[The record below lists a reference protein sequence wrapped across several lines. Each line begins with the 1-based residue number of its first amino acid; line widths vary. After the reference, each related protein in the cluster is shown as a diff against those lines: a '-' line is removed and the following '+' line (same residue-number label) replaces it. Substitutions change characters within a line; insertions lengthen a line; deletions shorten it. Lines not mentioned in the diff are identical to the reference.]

1 MDAAGAKHEAERGA
15 GSIPTARLYAASAD
29 VPAGSTRALC
39 RVLSRRDTSSEPSQ
53 WPQPQP
59 VGQSPGS
66 RDRSVDGASR
76 HHSKRATIAAMTD
89 NANTV
94 LREALALRADERAQV
109 AASLLASLDA
119 EGNDD
124 TAVETAWAVE
134 LESRARQ
141 TLEDASSGEDWERVR
156 ERIGRRLIN
165 G

>member
-1 MDAAGAKHEAERGA
+1 
-15 GSIPTARLYAASAD
+15 
-29 VPAGSTRALC
+29 
-39 RVLSRRDTSSEPSQ
+39 
-53 WPQPQP
+53 
-59 VGQSPGS
+59 
-66 RDRSVDGASR
+66 
-76 HHSKRATIAAMTD
+76 MTD

-134 LESRARQ
+134 LERRARQ